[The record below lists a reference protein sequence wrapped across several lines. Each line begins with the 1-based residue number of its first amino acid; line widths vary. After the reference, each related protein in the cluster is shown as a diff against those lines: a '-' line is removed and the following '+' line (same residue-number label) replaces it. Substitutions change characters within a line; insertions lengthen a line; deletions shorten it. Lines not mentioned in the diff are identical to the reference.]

1 MTNFAKNCKSI
12 VIPALRY
19 RNAKTMI
26 DWLSKAFGFE
36 KQAVYFGPDDTVMHA
51 QLTFGNGLIMVG
63 SVENESPTSKLF
75 RQPDEIGGRERQSAG
90 LVASDIDRLY
100 ANAKATGAKII
111 ADWEAKEY
119 GGKAFACSDPEGHIW
134 SFGTYD
140 HWENL
145 QP

>member
-1 MTNFAKNCKSI
+1 
-12 VIPALRY
+12 
-19 RNAKTMI
+19 MI

-36 KQAVYFGPDDTVMHA
+36 KQAVYLGPDNTVMHA
-51 QLTFGNGLIMVG
+51 QLTFGNGMIMIG

-75 RQPDEIGGRERQSAG
+75 QQPDEIGGRETQSAC
-90 LVASDIDRLY
+90 LVVSDIDQLY

-111 ADWEAKEY
+111 ADLEAKEY

-140 HWENL
+140 PWEN
-145 QP
+145 PRP